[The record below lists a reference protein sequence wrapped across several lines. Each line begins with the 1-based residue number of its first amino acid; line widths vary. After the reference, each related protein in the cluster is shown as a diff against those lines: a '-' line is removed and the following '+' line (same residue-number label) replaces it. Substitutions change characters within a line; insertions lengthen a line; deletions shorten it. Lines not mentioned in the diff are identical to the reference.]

1 MSIED
6 ELIEIENYI
15 KTLEINDN
23 THNETNEMIKDGMS
37 KGLIYDFNSTHY
49 RGTMFSTNTIKY
61 EEYREFQEYIDRCE
75 KEQNQAHKK
84 FVEDI
89 INSGD
94 EYSKDELKYIK
105 IL

>member
-1 MSIED
+1 MSVED
-6 ELIEIENYI
+6 EINEIEKYI
-15 KTLEINDN
+15 KSLEINDSDLLKI
-23 THNETNEMIKDGMS
+23 NEMIKDGMS

>member
-6 ELIEIENYI
+6 ELLEIENYI
-15 KTLEINDN
+15 KTLELND
-23 THNETNEMIKDGMS
+23 ETNKEINKMIEDGMS
-37 KGLIYDFNSTHY
+37 KGLIYDFLSTHY
-49 RGTMFSTNTIKY
+49 RGTMFSSKVIKK
-61 EEYREFQEYIDRCE
+61 EEYDEFQKYINRCE
-75 KEQNQAHKK
+75 EEQNQAHKK

-89 INSGD
+89 INSGV